1 MSNSPLLAATRRRG
15 GGGVAEVS
23 TVTFIP
29 SGLLGSYILDNYFL
43 ISDSVGRVYVWF
55 DRDTSYP
62 DPGPVAGTYR
72 GIQVDIGDV
81 PPNTASFYVDALQ
94 AVMQADAQFNAT
106 KSGNTVTIT
115 DAATGARVDIALGTL
130 LPLGASV
137 AVITPGS

>member
-1 MSNSPLLAATRRRG
+1 MTPSVAYVILEGSN
-15 GGGVAEVS
+15 VAEVS

-29 SGLLGSYILDNYFL
+29 SGNLGSYILGNYFL

-55 DRDTSYP
+55 DRDASYS

-72 GIQVDIGDV
+72 GIQVDIGEND
-81 PPNTASFYVDALQ
+81 PNTVSFYVDALQ
-94 AVMQADAQFNAT
+94 FVMQADAQFNAT

-115 DAATGARVDIALGTL
+115 NAATGARVDIALGTL
-130 LPLGASV
+130 SPLSASV